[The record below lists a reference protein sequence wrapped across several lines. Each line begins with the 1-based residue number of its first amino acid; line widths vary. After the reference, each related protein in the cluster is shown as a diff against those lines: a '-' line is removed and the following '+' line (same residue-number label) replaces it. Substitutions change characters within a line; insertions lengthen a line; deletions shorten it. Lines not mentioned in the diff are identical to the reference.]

1 MSFFELPVTNLVL
14 VLRIGLTWSF
24 FFKKTWNKTLY
35 THDTL

>member
-1 MSFFELPVTNLVL
+1 MSFFGLPVTNLVL

-24 FFKKTWNKTLY
+24 FLKTLNKTLY

>member
-1 MSFFELPVTNLVL
+1 MSFFGLPVTNLVL

-24 FFKKTWNKTLY
+24 FKTWNKTLY